1 MADLKWQWN
10 FRYFTVCLVLPVQAC
25 QLTPDEA
32 SFCPESSRAPDTLKA
47 AIKKDPPW
55 LNLSTML
62 KCLSMP
68 ETYLEGVLPLVRWGK
83 NVLNS
88 SGWTSSI
95 MHPPL
100 DYSFSSN
107 RKSNHTYPA
116 DHCQT
121 LPQTWFFPF
130 LPRRSPLA
138 PAAAEGDEM
147 TLVAALSLL
156 PVLKN

>member
-1 MADLKWQWN
+1 MTLEFSLFYCMPWATCAGLPADSWWVHLLS
-10 FRYFTVCLVLPVQAC
+10 C
-25 QLTPDEA
+25 
-32 SFCPESSRAPDTLKA
+32 APDTLKA

-95 MHPPL
+95 KHPLL

-107 RKSNHTYPA
+107 CKTNHIYPT

-130 LPRRSPLA
+130 LPRRSPLT
-138 PAAAEGDEM
+138 PAAAEGDAM